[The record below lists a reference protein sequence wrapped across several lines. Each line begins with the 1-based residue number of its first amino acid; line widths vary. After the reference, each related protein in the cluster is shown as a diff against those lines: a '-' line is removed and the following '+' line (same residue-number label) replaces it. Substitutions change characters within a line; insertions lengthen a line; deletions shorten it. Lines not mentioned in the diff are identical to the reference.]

1 MPLLTKFNCF
11 SKDLAEKK
19 HNLAADTLTLAFTS
33 VPPSLS
39 NTVIAD
45 ITQINYANFVSSRNL
60 TITTTLVNGI
70 YTVTAA
76 NLNISVTA
84 NSPFFTHL
92 VVYNSTTPT
101 GPLIGYYDLQ
111 ATAYIST
118 SAPITAAF
126 SPIDPLLI
134 VR

>member
-1 MPLLTKFNCF
+1 MPLLTKFYCF
-11 SKDLAEKK
+11 PKDLAEKK
-19 HNLAADTLTLAFTS
+19 HNLATDTITLAFTS

-39 NTVIAD
+39 DTVIAD
-45 ITQINYANFVSSRNL
+45 ITQISYTNFVSSRNL
-60 TITTTLVNGI
+60 TITTTSVNGI

-92 VVYNSTTPT
+92 VVYNNTAPT

-118 SAPITAAF
+118 SSPFTAGF
-126 SPIDPLLI
+126 SQFDPLLI
-134 VR
+134 IS